1 MEMNLN
7 ELAKEIHSLNKE
19 KGFWDGKRNI
29 SEALMLVIS
38 EMGEAIESHRKQCFA
53 DLKEFEYQWCKND
66 KRLFPYSFETLFKNY
81 IKDTF
86 EDEIADVATRVLD
99 LCGYYN
105 VDFTGHKEEENK
117 YFSYNVGENLMDIVS
132 LIAFCNGYVKTDQHE
147 RVKGYLKDIVFA
159 VFAFAEHYDINLDK
173 HIQYKLEYNRT
184 RPRLH
189 GKKY

>member
-7 ELAKEIHSLNKE
+7 ELSKEIHQLNKD

-53 DLKEFEYQWCKND
+53 DLKEAEKFLFYEDGDFLPLMFEK
-66 KRLFPYSFETLFKNY
+66 F

-86 EDEIADVATRVLD
+86 EDEIADVAIRLLD

-117 YFSYNVGENLMDIVS
+117 HFPFNIGESLMDIVI
-132 LIAFCNGYVKTDQHE
+132 LIVFCNGYVKTNQHKG
-147 RVKGYLKDIVFA
+147 VKGYLKDIVFA
-159 VFAFAEHYDINLDK
+159 VFAFAKHYDINLDK